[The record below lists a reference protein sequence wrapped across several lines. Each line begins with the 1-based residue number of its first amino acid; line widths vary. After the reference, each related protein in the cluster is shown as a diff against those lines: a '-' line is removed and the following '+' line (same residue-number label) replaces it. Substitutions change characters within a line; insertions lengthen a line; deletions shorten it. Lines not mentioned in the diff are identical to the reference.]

1 MLKEA
6 SSPLQIDYA
15 IKAWTGGLGAYA
27 LEGIDYILKKANVT
41 EEYKKPLSDDF
52 VKNLQTMPFIKSF
65 VVRNPTAGAEPLAKF
80 WDKYKVIK
88 QIRDSSDELRRQG
101 KIQESQDILTDEA
114 RALGGLDAYAK
125 AIGAYNKLIRGL
137 YLIPKDNKDITQNEI
152 RDYIDKLYEAMILQ
166 GKAANKLINEVE
178 KNLKK

>member
-1 MLKEA
+1 M
-6 SSPLQIDYA
+6 
-15 IKAWTGGLGAYA
+15 
-27 LEGIDYILKKANVT
+27 
-41 EEYKKPLSDDF
+41 
-52 VKNLQTMPFIKSF
+52 
-65 VVRNPTAGAEPLAKF
+65 
-80 WDKYKVIK
+80 
-88 QIRDSSDELRRQG
+88 
-101 KIQESQDILTDEA
+101 
-114 RALGGLDAYAK
+114 GGLDAYAE